1 MNDVLEG
8 DVLVGVLEALELE
21 DVVDALVFVGSYE
34 EKVITR
40 LEELVAPQGV
50 SLGLEREVR
59 FHKLYQYIS
68 IIIN

>member
-1 MNDVLEG
+1 M
-8 DVLVGVLEALELE
+8 
-21 DVVDALVFVGSYE
+21 VDALVFVGSYE